1 VRIDDLLTIDVA
13 AELRKLTGATLE
25 GSWQVPAELV
35 RRALLAGASR
45 ITVELGRPL
54 VVRDDGEPLAPTR
67 QRLLLTV
74 LDERSSA
81 VERHQALVDLED
93 DPGLLAVAAARPAAV
108 RFEQGRSGGTTVV
121 VGGARLDAAAAR
133 RWLQTCARFAPAEV
147 TVDGAVVTRGFG
159 EALLDSPLEA
169 PLDGRLALTPG
180 GETAH
185 LWLLLGG
192 VVTAHLTLPDAPAFE
207 AAIEMSGSVKGRS
220 PAALREAIQPHVA
233 ALTDQAVRLLLRAA
247 SHERDEERHRHVR
260 LQLLAAARLGIRA
273 GEIFAAPLYRTLEG
287 PAARAGGRASLRDL
301 QDGWPL
307 PCLDPGDDPAGF
319 LLPPGPVLVVDAEER
334 GRLARLLGARFRPL
348 TPRRMDRG
356 FGARWRRA
364 LSRGAET
371 AREVASRVRHPGSG
385 RVVSEAAL
393 PADERRLLRALREAM
408 PGTRLALT
416 DGGGGRP
423 RRVEGGL
430 GIPRRHPD
438 VARAAALVARD
449 PSWAYPAA
457 LALLDG
463 VEPPD
468 EAAVEAWRARRG

>member
-1 VRIDDLLTIDVA
+1 MRIDDLLTIDVA

-25 GSWQVPAELV
+25 GAWQVPAELV
-35 RRALLAGASR
+35 RRALLAGARR

-54 VVRDDGEPLAPTR
+54 VVADDGEPVARARPR
-67 QRLLLTV
+67 QLQTL

-81 VERHQALVDLED
+81 ADRHQALVDLED
-93 DPGLLAVAAARPAAV
+93 DPGLLAVAAARPTAV
-108 RFEQGRSGGTTVV
+108 RLEEGHSGGTKVV
-121 VGGARLDAAAAR
+121 VEGARLDDDAAR

-147 TVDGAVVTRGFG
+147 RVDGTVVTRGFG
-159 EALLDSPLEA
+159 DTLLESRLDA
-169 PLDGRLALTPG
+169 PLDGRLALIPG
-180 GETAH
+180 GEMAH
-185 LWLLLGG
+185 LWLLRGG

-207 AAIEMSGSVKGRS
+207 AAIEMDRWVSSRS
-220 PAALREAIQPHVA
+220 PAALREAIQPHLA

-247 SHERDEERHRHVR
+247 SRERDEERHRHVR
-260 LQLLAAARLGIRA
+260 LQLLAAARHGVRA
-273 GEIFAAPLYRTLEG
+273 DEIFAAPLYRTLEG
-287 PAARAGGRASLRDL
+287 TVARAGGRASLHDL
-301 QDGWPL
+301 AGGRPL
-307 PCLDPGDDPAGF
+307 PCLDPSDDPATF

-364 LSRGAET
+364 LSRGAEA

-385 RVVSEAAL
+385 RIVSEAAL
-393 PADERRLLRALREAM
+393 AADERRLLRALREAR
-408 PGTRLALT
+408 PGTRLAFT
-416 DGGGGRP
+416 DGGGRP

-430 GIPRRHPD
+430 GLPRRHPD
-438 VARAAALVARD
+438 VTRAAALVARD

-463 VEPPD
+463 GEPPD